1 MGVIAT
7 PPVFADAAAQGGFG
21 QIQRRFLWDFVVLA
35 LKATGFAKVIQP
47 MPTSPRAKALLAQ
60 LAPTGYARIETLARK
75 LEVTEETIRR
85 TARRLEAAGLVTK
98 THGAV
103 HLREAGAE
111 PNFSQRMQ
119 QHPEAKRRIARAVAG
134 LIPDGASLFLDVGS
148 TTAYVAQA
156 LQARRDLMVV
166 TNSLAAASALTGR
179 GGNRV
184 FMAGGELRTH
194 DGGAFGAEALHFVR
208 QFRVGHAILSAAA
221 IDAEAGFLLQDLREA
236 EFSRAIIAC
245 AETATIVADA
255 SKFGLKAPIQIAEPS
270 AFTRLVTDAAP
281 PAAIAE
287 RLAAAGVAVQ
297 LA

>member
-1 MGVIAT
+1 
-7 PPVFADAAAQGGFG
+7 
-21 QIQRRFLWDFVVLA
+21 
-35 LKATGFAKVIQP
+35 

-60 LAPTGYARIETLARK
+60 LAPTGSARIETLARK

-148 TTAYVAQA
+148 TTAYVAAA
-156 LQARRDLMVV
+156 LQVRRDLMVV

-184 FMAGGELRTH
+184 FMAGGELRAH
-194 DGGAFGAEALHFVR
+194 DGGAFGAEALAFVR

-221 IDAEAGFLLQDLREA
+221 IDATSGFLLQDLREA
-236 EFSRAIIAC
+236 EFSRATIAC
-245 AETATIVADA
+245 AEAATIVADA
-255 SKFGLKAPIQIAEPS
+255 SKFGLKAPIQIADPA

-287 RLAAAGVAVQ
+287 RLTGAGVAVQ